1 MADTYKPTAA
11 MAAAARRGLAMRD
24 KQPPSNKG
32 GTAVG
37 LARANQLIRRENLT
51 LSTVK
56 RMYSFFSRHEVDKQS
71 DSWKKGN
78 SKGEQAWKMWGGDAG
93 FRWSR
98 AIVER
103 VEREKKK
110 DK

>member
-1 MADTYKPTAA
+1 MADSYKPTAA
-11 MAAAARRGLAMRD
+11 MAAAARRGLKMREN
-24 KQPPSNKG
+24 QPPSNRG

-37 LARANQLIRRENLT
+37 LARARQLVNRTPLS

-71 DSWKKGN
+71 SSWKEGN
-78 SKGEQAWKMWGGDAG
+78 SKGEQAWLLWGGNAG
-93 FRWSR
+93 YSWSR
-98 AIVER
+98 SI

-110 DK
+110 K